1 MGAYFRF
8 FERRIE
14 KMLAE
19 DAARGVRP
27 AGPEQDDPALS
38 GGRIRDRRQL
48 VPALG
53 LREYWYPALPIKR
66 VPKNKPL
73 YWRML
78 GDEIAFFRTRDD
90 SIGAVSDVCPHRG
103 ASMSRGFCFYK
114 GTISCPYHGATFDE
128 SGKCKAFLPE
138 GPESK
143 MEELLTIKHY
153 PTRVLRGW
161 VFVWMGEDA
170 PAPIEED
177 VPPELFEGEEGK
189 THFLT
194 TYTYWRSN
202 WMVAIENQGDSHNYF
217 YAHRNSLM
225 QLTANRTRPRT
236 PVGARSKLI
245 NDRALFPLHKEASYY
260 ADDSGVEPY
269 QLYYPGVDGH
279 WPIGQW
285 RRWLW
290 TLFKPWN
297 ALVYNKWRMRNFY
310 KSTEE
315 WASDPGIAG
324 WHLPCMV
331 RVNFGAYTLTR
342 YSVAVTENLS
352 RIVYFHHRRKAGW
365 AIARLI
371 QKLWFHC
378 YFNWWL
384 HYNFSAQDGDVAAPC
399 RYWTPENLSSTD
411 SHLMMLRKL
420 VTERS
425 RDVLRRK
432 REAAPGAPP
441 PGTEQELFEQ
451 KKDSGNVIATSLA
464 EAASRTEAVST
475 LGFVTGGL
483 RKNR

>member
-1 MGAYFRF
+1 MGAYLRF

-14 KMLAE
+14 KQLAE

-27 AGPEQDDPALS
+27 NAHQQPES
-38 GGRIRDRRQL
+38 GASVEAIKDRRQL

-53 LREYWYPALPIKR
+53 LREYWYPAIEASR
-66 VPKNKPL
+66 VPRSKPL

-78 GDEIAFFRTRDD
+78 GEEIALFRTRDG
-90 SIGAVSDVCPHRG
+90 SVGAVSDVCPHRG
-103 ASMSRGFCFYK
+103 ASMSRGYCFYK

-128 SGKCKAFLPE
+128 TGECKAFLPE

-143 MEELLTIKHY
+143 MEDLLKIRSY
-153 PTRVLRGW
+153 PAKVLRGW
-161 VFVWMGEDA
+161 VFIWMGEGE

-177 VPPELFEGEEGK
+177 VPPELFEGEDGP
-189 THFLT
+189 THLFSS
-194 TYTYWRSN
+194 YTYWKSN

-236 PVGARSKLI
+236 PRGARSKLV
-245 NDRALFPLHKEASYY
+245 NDRALFPLHMEKSYY
-260 ADDSGVEPY
+260 ADESGREPY
-269 QLYYPGVDGH
+269 QLYHPKLGGH
-279 WPIGQW
+279 WPVGQW
-285 RRWLW
+285 RKWLW
-290 TLFKPWN
+290 TIFKPWYQI
-297 ALVYNKWRMRNFY
+297 VYNKWRMRNFY

-315 WASDPGIAG
+315 WAASPGIAG

-331 RVNFGAYTLTR
+331 RVNFGAYAFTR

-352 RIVYFHHRRKAGW
+352 RIIYFHHRRKAGW
-365 AIARLI
+365 AVARLI
-371 QKLWFHC
+371 QKLWFHS

-411 SHLMMLRKL
+411 SHLVMLRKL

-425 RDVLRRK
+425 RDVMRRK
-432 REAAPGAPP
+432 RAAAPSVPL
-441 PGTEQELFEQ
+441 PGTEEDLYRQQ
-451 KKDSGNVIATSLA
+451 SGAGEVIATSLA
-464 EAASRTEAVST
+464 EAASRSESAVPLS
-475 LGFVTGGL
+475 FVTGNV
-483 RKNR
+483 REYH